1 MQAKIL
7 VTMNQA
13 EINEALN
20 TNKQNVQQRA
30 YQNGQENP
38 IEILDVEV
46 PEKDVKEQ
54 PIVLNAFDVDFMTM
68 GDAGMIYIRLLDG
81 KAEFNLVY
89 DESVWD
95 TIANAIELKQKRQK
109 QLN

>member
-20 TNKQNVQQRA
+20 TNKKNVQERA

-38 IEILDVEV
+38 VEIIDVIV
-46 PEKDVKEQ
+46 PEKDIKEQ
-54 PIVLNAFDVDFMTM
+54 PLILNSFDVDFMTM
-68 GDAGMIYIRLLDG
+68 GDAGMIYVRMLDG

-95 TIANAIELKQKRQK
+95 EIKNAIELKQKRGK
-109 QLN
+109 NLN